1 MSEMESLLKRFEE
14 KEPEVV
20 FEWSDSETE
29 AKGWVVINSLRNGA
43 AGGGTRMRKGLDKK
57 EVESLAKTMEIKFT
71 ISGPQIG
78 GAKSGIDFDPFD
90 PRKHGVLERWY
101 KAVFPL
107 LKNYYGTGGDLNVD
121 EIMEVIPITEALGLW
136 HPQEG
141 VVQGHFNPRE
151 PEKIKLIGQLRQ
163 GVSKVIEDPEYSPN
177 ISKGYTVA
185 DMITGYGVAVS
196 IKQFYDLW
204 EDGVEGKTAIIQGF
218 GNVGG
223 SCAFFLAKMGV
234 RIKGIVDRT
243 GGLIDENGMGYEDIK
258 KLFLE
263 KRENALHQEELIPF
277 DMVNESI
284 WDSGAEIFI
293 PAAGSRLLSLEQIDR
308 LIANGLECISCG
320 ANVPFL
326 DEEIFLGPTGKF
338 ADQSISLIPDF
349 IANCGMARV
358 FAYLMDSEAEITDH
372 AIFDDVSKT
381 VCRALKKV
389 YDEQKNPVEIASK
402 AFEISLRELL

>member
-1 MSEMESLLKRFEE
+1 MKKFEE
-14 KEPEVV
+14 KSPEVV

-71 ISGPQIG
+71 ISGPPIG

-107 LKNYYGTGGDLNVD
+107 LKNYYGTGGDLNID
-121 EIMEVIPITEALGLW
+121 EIAEVIPITESLGLW

-141 VVQGHFNPRE
+141 VVQGHFMPTN

-163 GVSKVIEDPEYSPN
+163 GVSKVIEDPTYSPD
-177 ISKGYTVA
+177 IAKKYKIA

-196 IKQFYDLW
+196 VKHFYDIW
-204 EDGVEGKTAIIQGF
+204 HNGVEGKTALVQGF

-223 SCAFFLAKMGV
+223 ACALFLAQMGV
-234 RIKGIVDRT
+234 KIKGIIDRT
-243 GGLIDENGMGYEDIK
+243 GGLIQEEGMDYEMVK
-258 KLFLE
+258 RLFLE
-263 KRENALHQEELIPF
+263 KKENALHNEDLIPF
-277 DMVNESI
+277 EKMDSMI
-284 WDSGAEIFI
+284 WNCGADIFI
-293 PAAGSRLLSLEQIDR
+293 PAAGSRLVSMDQLESMLSK
-308 LIANGLECISCG
+308 GLECISAG
-320 ANVPFL
+320 ANVPFS
-326 DEEIFLGPTGKF
+326 DPEIFLGPIGKY
-338 ADQSISLIPDF
+338 ADHNCSLIPDF
-349 IANCGMARV
+349 IANCGMARA
-358 FAYLMDSEAEITDH
+358 FAYLMNPEAEVSDQ
-372 AIFDDVSKT
+372 AIFEDVDDT
-381 VCRALKKV
+381 VKKALRNI
-389 YDEQKNPVEIASK
+389 YSEHKNPVEIASK